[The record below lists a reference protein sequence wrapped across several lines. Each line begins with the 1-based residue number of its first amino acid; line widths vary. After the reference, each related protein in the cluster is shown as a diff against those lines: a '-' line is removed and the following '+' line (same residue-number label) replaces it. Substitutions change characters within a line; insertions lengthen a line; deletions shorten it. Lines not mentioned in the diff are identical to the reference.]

1 MEKQLIFEKLCAINK
16 EVEAVKKTDKN
27 AQQGFMYRGIDS
39 VMNELHSLFAKHGVV
54 IISESIDRVIS
65 ERATKSG
72 GVLFYVTEKMK
83 FSFYAEDGSFVSSI
97 IDGEAM
103 DSGDKATNKA
113 MSIALKYCLLQMF
126 LIPTVEDKDPD
137 DKTPPELKPKPAIS
151 EKQLETLKTR
161 ILADKAKKQEL
172 MANAE
177 KAFQITNDQYIIL
190 KDL

>member
-1 MEKQLIFEKLCAINK
+1 MEKQLIIEKLCAINK

-54 IISESIDRVIS
+54 IISESIDRNVS

-83 FSFYAEDGSFVSSI
+83 FSFYAEDGSSVSSI

-151 EKQLETLKTR
+151 EKQFETLKTR